1 MSNRYQGNILKI
13 EKFDPEKIYTAL
25 YYDATAK
32 SFYVKRFSFVLSD
45 NTPQSFIAPGAKSY
59 LVEITDDK
67 HPQFQVIFGKKY
79 EHRTPENIDAEEFI
93 AKKGYTAK
101 GKKCHQYDVKKVKF
115 IEPLEKPED
124 EAIVEDAVQP
134 EEPMDIMP
142 EEPAG
147 GLPDI
152 DNLPEEGD
160 IFEPTLF

>member
-1 MSNRYQGNILKI
+1 M
-13 EKFDPEKIYTAL
+13 
-25 YYDATAK
+25 
-32 SFYVKRFSFVLSD
+32 
-45 NTPQSFIAPGAKSY
+45 
-59 LVEITDDK
+59 EITDDK

-79 EHRTPENIDAEEFI
+79 EHRTRENIDAEEFI

-115 IEPLEKPED
+115 IEPLEKPDD
-124 EAIVEDAVQP
+124 EAVVEDAGQPSEPEEP

-142 EEPAG
+142 DEPAG